1 MQCLAWNPPL
11 VHRNYQVSAISSVN
25 NNNNNNVI
33 TVMDVR
39 SSWTYLGMMKD
50 QTSS

>member
-1 MQCLAWNPPL
+1 MHCLAWIQPL
-11 VHRNYQVSAISSVN
+11 VHGNYTVSAISSVK
-25 NNNNNNVI
+25 NNNNNVI

-39 SSWTYLGMMKD
+39 GSWTYLGMMKD

>member
-1 MQCLAWNPPL
+1 MQCLAWNQPI
-11 VHRNYQVSAISSVN
+11 VHGNYPVSTISSV

-39 SSWTYLGMMKD
+39 GSWTYLGMMKD
-50 QTSS
+50 LTSS